1 MEEWAIRAVSIARR
15 ETKIYAGNAALTA
28 SVQVNLQPSA
38 DNKPSA
44 LELLLSALAADVV
57 EGYRAVLERRGI
69 VPFGLELALKAKL
82 GNVLVHLGVIG
93 ESGDPGLAS
102 VSATLYV
109 SADADEAVLRS
120 ALDEALRRA
129 SVFTTLARAATIE
142 LILSILP

>member
-57 EGYRAVLERRGI
+57 EGYRACL
-69 VPFGLELALKAKL
+69 
-82 GNVLVHLGVIG
+82 
-93 ESGDPGLAS
+93 
-102 VSATLYV
+102 LYT
-109 SADADEAVLRS
+109 SPSPRDS
-120 ALDEALRRA
+120 
-129 SVFTTLARAATIE
+129 
-142 LILSILP
+142 